1 LALKFSIEAS
11 EGRARCGRLETAH
24 GELATPAFM
33 PVGTQGSVKGLTPE
47 QLRQTGT
54 QMVLANTYHL
64 MLRPGVEVIE
74 KAGGLQ
80 KFSGW
85 GGPMLTD
92 SGGFQIFSL
101 ARGLQNARGNSENS
115 GAAGLVKVDDE
126 GVTFSSHIDGKR
138 IRLTPAEVVEVQNR
152 LGADIIMALDECTA
166 YPVSFEEAQAA
177 TERTIRWARKCLEAQ
192 QGREGHCNLF
202 GIVQGSVFGELRQ
215 RCARALVEMDFA
227 GYAVGGLSV
236 GESQEQ
242 RVETLEV
249 VCPLLPEEKPR
260 YLMGVGMPRDMVMAV
275 AAGIDM
281 FDCVLPPRNGRNGVA
296 FTSEGLIRL
305 KNLCHRTDAG
315 PLDKEC
321 SCYTCRNFSRSYL
334 RHLAMAGEMLSPIL
348 LSIHNLSFY
357 QGLMGQIRQSIREGN
372 FRQFAGKILS
382 DD

>member
-1 LALKFSIEAS
+1 MALKFSIEARDA
-11 EGRARCGRLETAH
+11 RARCGRLETAH
-24 GELATPAFM
+24 GELKTPAFM
-33 PVGTQGSVKGLTPE
+33 PVGTQATVKGLTPE

-74 KAGGLQ
+74 KAGGLG

-101 ARGLQNARGNSENS
+101 DRGLQNARGNSENT
-115 GAAGLVKVDDE
+115 AAVGLVKVDDE

-166 YPVSFEEAQAA
+166 YPVSIEEAQAA

-192 QGREGHCNLF
+192 QARQSHCNLF

-242 RVETLEV
+242 MVETLEV

-260 YLMGVGMPRDMVMAV
+260 YLMGVGMPRDMVLAV
-275 AAGIDM
+275 GAGVDM
-281 FDCVLPPRNGRNGVA
+281 FDCVLPTRNGRNGVA
-296 FTSEGLIRL
+296 FTSDGPIRL
-305 KNLCHRTDAG
+305 KNHCHRTDAG

-334 RHLAMAGEMLSPIL
+334 RHLAMAGEMLSGIL

-372 FRQFAGKILS
+372 FRQFAGKILR